1 MSSSSVDQVCFEHS
15 KNDFDFFTEV
25 IPSFPINAAIG
36 IYHWLSKLI
45 PKVILQFMARLT
57 LLALVTY
64 WFITRGNLGKKESY
78 P

>member
-25 IPSFPINAAIG
+25 IPSFPINVAIG

-64 WFITRGNLGKKESY
+64 WFISRGHLGKKESY